1 MRVGVLLHTLGMA
14 TMSPLQA
21 REYWK
26 ALVDNAAALIAD
38 ANVLLNAES
47 YGRARSLTVLAQEEL
62 GKALWVYDS
71 FHLAWSTGDEVPR
84 TVGMLVQHGRKHTEK
99 YLETFV
105 FGDELAAFWGDFNA
119 EFAECHDAESWQ
131 EAHARRRREAET
143 ASRQAN
149 VQKQRG
155 FYVDRDADGTIHSP
169 AGIEAGT
176 IPQDLQTAARVV
188 EMLLIKDHSRMKF
201 DATTPYD
208 STHPQQ
214 FRLLPISHPDDWTEA
229 SEDFKRGPDLPSA

>member
-1 MRVGVLLHTLGMA
+1 MA
-14 TMSPLQA
+14 TMSPTQA

-38 ANVLLNAES
+38 ANVLFNAES

-71 FHLAWSTGDEVPR
+71 FHRAWSEGDEVPR
-84 TVGMLVQHGRKHTEK
+84 TVDMLARHGRTHTEK
-99 YLETFV
+99 YLEACV
-105 FGDELAAFWGDFNA
+105 FGDELAAFWGDF
-119 EFAECHDAESWQ
+119 DAEHTQWQDSESWE
-131 EAHARRRREAET
+131 EAHAHRRLKADA

-149 VQKQRG
+149 LEKKRG

-169 AGIEAGT
+169 ADIEAGT
-176 IPQDLQTAARVV
+176 IADDLQTAAQVV

-214 FRLLPISHPDDWTEA
+214 FRLLPISHPDDWSEA
-229 SEDFKRGPDLPSA
+229 SEDFKRDPGVPPA